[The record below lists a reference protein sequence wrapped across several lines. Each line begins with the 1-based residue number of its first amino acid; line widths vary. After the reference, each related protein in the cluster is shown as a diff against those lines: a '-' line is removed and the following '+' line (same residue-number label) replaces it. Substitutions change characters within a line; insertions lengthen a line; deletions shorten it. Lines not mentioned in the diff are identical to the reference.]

1 MKKPLADIVRPKKI
15 EEIVGQE
22 HLTGKD
28 GVLFRAIEKNTI
40 HNMIFYGPP
49 GVGKTSVANVIAN
62 SCNKSIHMLNAT
74 YTKTEEVKEILKS
87 SKLKTFDSKEIIYI
101 DEIQNFNKKQQQIL
115 LDYIE
120 KGDIVLI
127 ASTTE
132 NPYQYVYK
140 ALLSRCFV
148 LEFMQ
153 LKHKDIKKGIKTLI
167 ASLKDE
173 NHTISIDEIALD
185 NIAHY
190 ADGDMRKAVNLI
202 ELILQLYEDN
212 DEIDISLGLLK
223 KLNISKQLMY
233 DISGDSHYDILS
245 AFQKSIRGSDA
256 DASLHYLAR
265 LIKSDD
271 LKSICRR
278 LLVIASEDVGL
289 AYPNAVSIVKNC
301 VDSALHV
308 GFPEARL
315 PLAQAVILL
324 ATSPKSNSVIKA
336 IDAAMMDLERYS
348 VGDIPVHLKDAHYSG
363 AKDLNRGVDYK
374 YPHSYENNYVKQ
386 QYLPDVIKDRVYYEA
401 QNNKFE
407 NSIKNY
413 WKDIKN
419 YL

>member
-1 MKKPLADIVRPKKI
+1 MKKPLADMIRPKKI
-15 EEIVGQE
+15 DEIVGQE
-22 HLTGKD
+22 HLTGYD
-28 GVLFRAIEKNTI
+28 GVIYRAIENNI
-40 HNMIFYGPP
+40 IPNMIFYGPP
-49 GVGKTSVANVIAN
+49 GVGKTSVANIIAN

-74 YTKTEEVKEILKS
+74 YTKTEEVKEILKD
-87 SKLKTFDSKEIIYI
+87 SKLQTLDSKEIIYI

-132 NPYQYVYK
+132 NPYHYVYK

-148 LEFMQ
+148 LEFKA
-153 LKHKDIKKGIKTLI
+153 LEHKDIKKGVQVLI
-167 ASLKDE
+167 ASLKND
-173 NHTISIDEIALD
+173 TYKIKIDDIALD

-202 ELILQLYEDN
+202 ELILQLYEDEN
-212 DEIDISLGLLK
+212 EINISIELLK

-245 AFQKSIRGSDA
+245 AFQKSIRGSDT

-265 LIKSDD
+265 LIKSGD

-278 LLVIASEDVGL
+278 LLVIASEDIGL
-289 AYPNAVSIVKNC
+289 AYPNAITIIKNC
-301 VDSALHV
+301 VDSALHL
-308 GFPEARL
+308 GFPEARI

-336 IDAAMMDLERYS
+336 IDSAMDDLEKFS
-348 VGDIPVHLKDAHYSG
+348 VGDIPLHLKDAHYLG
-363 AKDLNRGVDYK
+363 AQNLDRGIDYK
-374 YPHSYENNYVKQ
+374 YPHNYENNYVVQ
-386 QYLPDVIKDRVYYEA
+386 QYLPDAIKSRVYY
-401 QNNKFE
+401 QSQKNKFE
-407 NSIKNY
+407 TSIKNY
-413 WKDIKN
+413 WKDIKK
-419 YL
+419 

>member
-1 MKKPLADIVRPKKI
+1 MKKPLADMIRPKKI
-15 EEIVGQE
+15 DEIVGQE
-22 HLTGKD
+22 HLTGYD
-28 GVLFRAIEKNTI
+28 GVIYRAIENNI
-40 HNMIFYGPP
+40 IPNMIFYGPP
-49 GVGKTSVANVIAN
+49 GVGKTSVANIIAN

-74 YTKTEEVKEILKS
+74 YTKTEEVKEILKD
-87 SKLKTFDSKEIIYI
+87 SKLQTLDSKEIIYI

-132 NPYQYVYK
+132 NPYHYVYK

-148 LEFMQ
+148 LEFKA
-153 LKHKDIKKGIKTLI
+153 LEHKDIKKGVQVLI
-167 ASLKDE
+167 ASLKND
-173 NHTISIDEIALD
+173 TYKIKIDDIALD

-202 ELILQLYEDN
+202 ELILQLYEDEN
-212 DEIDISLGLLK
+212 EINISIELLK

-245 AFQKSIRGSDA
+245 AFQKSIRGSDT

-265 LIKSDD
+265 LIKSGD

-278 LLVIASEDVGL
+278 LLVIASEDIGL
-289 AYPNAVSIVKNC
+289 AYPNAITIIKNC
-301 VDSALHV
+301 VDSALHL
-308 GFPEARL
+308 GFPEARI

-336 IDAAMMDLERYS
+336 IDSAMDDLEKFS
-348 VGDIPVHLKDAHYSG
+348 VGDIPLHLKDAHYLG
-363 AKDLNRGVDYK
+363 AQNLDRGIDYK
-374 YPHSYENNYVKQ
+374 YPHNYENNYVVQ
-386 QYLPDVIKDRVYYEA
+386 QYLPDAIKTRVYY
-401 QNNKFE
+401 QSQKNKFE
-407 NSIKNY
+407 TSIKNY
-413 WKDIKN
+413 WKDIKK
-419 YL
+419 

>member
-1 MKKPLADIVRPKKI
+1 MKKPLADMIRPKKI
-15 EEIVGQE
+15 DEIVGQE
-22 HLTGKD
+22 HLTGTD
-28 GVLFRAIEKNTI
+28 GVIYRAIENNI
-40 HNMIFYGPP
+40 IPNMIFYGQP
-49 GVGKTSVANVIAN
+49 GVGKTSVANIIAN

-74 YTKTEEVKEILKS
+74 YTKTEVVKEILKD
-87 SKLKTFDSKEIIYI
+87 SKLQTLDSKEIIYI

-132 NPYQYVYK
+132 NPYHYVYK

-148 LEFMQ
+148 LEFKA
-153 LKHKDIKKGIKTLI
+153 LEHKDIKKGVQVLI
-167 ASLKDE
+167 ASLKND
-173 NHTISIDEIALD
+173 TYKIKIDDIALD

-202 ELILQLYEDN
+202 ELILQLYEDEN
-212 DEIDISLGLLK
+212 EINISIELLK

-245 AFQKSIRGSDA
+245 AFQKSIRGSDT

-265 LIKSDD
+265 LIKSGD

-278 LLVIASEDVGL
+278 LLVIASEDIGL
-289 AYPNAVSIVKNC
+289 AYPNAITIIKNC
-301 VDSALHV
+301 VDSALHL
-308 GFPEARL
+308 GFPEARI

-336 IDAAMMDLERYS
+336 IDSAMDDLEKFS
-348 VGDIPVHLKDAHYSG
+348 VGDIPLHLKDAHYLG
-363 AKDLNRGVDYK
+363 AQNLDRGIDYK
-374 YPHSYENNYVKQ
+374 YPHNYENNYVVQ
-386 QYLPDVIKDRVYYEA
+386 QYLPDAIKSRVYY
-401 QNNKFE
+401 QSQKNKFE
-407 NSIKNY
+407 TSIKNY
-413 WKDIKN
+413 WKDIKK
-419 YL
+419 

>member
-1 MKKPLADIVRPKKI
+1 MKKPLADMIRPKKI
-15 EEIVGQE
+15 DEIVGQE
-22 HLTGKD
+22 HLTGYD
-28 GVLFRAIEKNTI
+28 GVIYRAIENNI
-40 HNMIFYGPP
+40 IPNMIFYGPP
-49 GVGKTSVANVIAN
+49 GVGKTSVANIIAN

-74 YTKTEEVKEILKS
+74 YTKTEEVKEILKD
-87 SKLKTFDSKEIIYI
+87 SKLQTLDSKEIIYI

-132 NPYQYVYK
+132 NPYHYVYK

-148 LEFMQ
+148 LEFKA
-153 LKHKDIKKGIKTLI
+153 LEHKDIKKGVQVLI
-167 ASLKDE
+167 ASLKND
-173 NHTISIDEIALD
+173 TYKIKIDDIALD

-202 ELILQLYEDN
+202 ELILQLYEDEN
-212 DEIDISLGLLK
+212 EINISIELLK

-245 AFQKSIRGSDA
+245 AFQKSIRGSDT

-265 LIKSDD
+265 LIKSGD

-278 LLVIASEDVGL
+278 LLVIASEDIGL
-289 AYPNAVSIVKNC
+289 AYPNAITIIKNC
-301 VDSALHV
+301 VDSALHL
-308 GFPEARL
+308 GFPEARI

-336 IDAAMMDLERYS
+336 IDSAMDDLEKFS
-348 VGDIPVHLKDAHYSG
+348 VGGIPLHLKDAHYLG
-363 AKDLNRGVDYK
+363 AQNLDRGIDYK
-374 YPHSYENNYVKQ
+374 YPHNYENNYVVQ
-386 QYLPDVIKDRVYYEA
+386 QYLPDAIKSRVYY
-401 QNNKFE
+401 QSQKNKFE
-407 NSIKNY
+407 TSIKNY
-413 WKDIKN
+413 WKDIKK
-419 YL
+419 

>member
-1 MKKPLADIVRPKKI
+1 MKKPLADMIRPKKI
-15 EEIVGQE
+15 DEIVGQE
-22 HLTGKD
+22 HLTGTD
-28 GVLFRAIEKNTI
+28 GVIYRAIENNI
-40 HNMIFYGPP
+40 IPNMIFYGPP
-49 GVGKTSVANVIAN
+49 GVGKTSVANIIAN

-74 YTKTEEVKEILKS
+74 YTKTEEVKEILKD
-87 SKLKTFDSKEIIYI
+87 SKLQTLDSKEIIYI

-132 NPYQYVYK
+132 NPYHYVYK

-148 LEFMQ
+148 LEFKS
-153 LKHKDIKKGIKTLI
+153 LEHKDIKKGVQVLI
-167 ASLKDE
+167 ASLKND
-173 NHTISIDEIALD
+173 TYKIKIDDIALD

-202 ELILQLYEDN
+202 ELILQLYEDEN
-212 DEIDISLGLLK
+212 EIDISIELLK

-245 AFQKSIRGSDA
+245 AFQKSIRGSDT

-265 LIKSDD
+265 LIKSGD

-278 LLVIASEDVGL
+278 LLVIASEDIGL
-289 AYPNAVSIVKNC
+289 AYPNAITIIKNC
-301 VDSALHV
+301 VDSALHL
-308 GFPEARL
+308 GFPEARI

-336 IDAAMMDLERYS
+336 IDSAMDDLEKFS
-348 VGDIPVHLKDAHYSG
+348 VGDIPLHLKDAHYLG
-363 AKDLNRGVDYK
+363 AQNLDRGIDYK
-374 YPHSYENNYVKQ
+374 YPHNYENNYVVQ
-386 QYLPDVIKDRVYYEA
+386 QYLPDAIKSRVYY
-401 QNNKFE
+401 QSQKNKFE
-407 NSIKNY
+407 TSIKNY
-413 WKDIKN
+413 WEAIKK
-419 YL
+419 